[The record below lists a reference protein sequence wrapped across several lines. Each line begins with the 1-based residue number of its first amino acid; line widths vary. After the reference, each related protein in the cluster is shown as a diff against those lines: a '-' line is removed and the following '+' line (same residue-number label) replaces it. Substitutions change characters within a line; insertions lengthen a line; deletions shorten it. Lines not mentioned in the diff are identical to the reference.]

1 MEGLG
6 RDLAP
11 SASLGPPALLPSEL
25 LASSGRTMPSPVD
38 RLVPAF
44 ANTLSVVD
52 EEGGAGGGGGGGGG
66 GGRAHR
72 GGTGRCPRSPFR
84 IKWSTRRRRPRRRRR
99 RRRRRRAQAANGHG
113 GSRIK
118 DPARGRE
125 RRRGR
130 LGEGGQGEAKI
141 LRRRCH
147 CRRRAG
153 SGVAVATGTN
163 RARVQTHTAHGN
175 GEIFLHT
182 IYLLLLE
189 VGGPTPR
196 SAQTRAARQHRAP
209 RQGASADV
217 PMGSAGRE
225 GK

>member
-1 MEGLG
+1 MGGGVPPPRLG
-6 RDLAP
+6 RRRI
-11 SASLGPPALLPSEL
+11 GPRNCSRRRRGARCRARWT
-25 LASSGRTMPSPVD
+25 ASSR
-38 RLVPAF
+38 RLP
-44 ANTLSVVD
+44 TDSRSSTKMG
-52 EEGGAGGGGGGGGG
+52 GGARGGEGVA
-66 GGRAHR
+66 AHMR
-72 GGTGRCPRSPFR
+72 GTGRCPRSPFR
-84 IKWSTRRRRPRRRRR
+84 IKWSNRRRRPRRRRR
-99 RRRRRRAQAANGHG
+99 RRRRRVQAARGHD

-118 DPARGRE
+118 DPARRRE

-130 LGEGGQGEAKI
+130 LGEGGQGEANI

-153 SGVAVATGTN
+153 PGVAVATGTN